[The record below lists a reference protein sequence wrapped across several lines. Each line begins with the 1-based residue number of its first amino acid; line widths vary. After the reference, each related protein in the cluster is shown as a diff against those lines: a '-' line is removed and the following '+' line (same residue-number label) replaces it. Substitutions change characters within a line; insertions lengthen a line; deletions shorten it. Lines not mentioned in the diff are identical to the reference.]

1 MYKIKIQNKILVKN
15 IQQTKMSN
23 VYTPSISTGKTVVQG
38 NLYLGVDASGNFH
51 NDSSNNTA
59 SLQAVLVRAETV
71 SANTIYATNLSYQ
84 NIDLSGSDIIAQD
97 LTVNGTTQLNI
108 LNISGPVVSSSS
120 VTANS
125 VSTRTLTTPGGFSV
139 DSSGRV
145 VSSSISTKTLATP
158 AGFSIDASGRMV
170 VPGITQLNQLTANG
184 NALFNKSVDVEQGLS
199 VRGGAYINKEYT
211 DVLTVG
217 DGNYGNGV
225 TMKSAGTTLNV
236 TGITQDLSG
245 TVFPVSVNVN
255 GSVVASSVSA
265 GPVSATS
272 VSATS
277 VSATSVSATSLSTPS
292 GFSVDSSGRMV
303 VPGISVL
310 NAATV
315 NGNALFNESVN
326 IKKGAYIGGGA
337 YIDKEYTNVL
347 TVGDSSN
354 GNGVTMKSSGTT
366 MNVTGITQDLSGTVF
381 PVSVNVNG
389 SVVASSMSSG
399 PVSATT
405 VSATTIST
413 KSLSTPAGF
422 SVDTSGRMV
431 VPGITQLNQL
441 TANGNALFNKSVDVE
456 QGLSVR
462 GGAYINKE
470 YTDVLTVGDGNY
482 GNGVTMKSSGTT
494 LNVTGITQDLSAT
507 VFPVSVNINGAV
519 VTSSVSTGA
528 IVSSSS
534 VSAKTVSTPGGFSVD
549 ASGAVVAA
557 SVSTGA
563 VVSTSLVTGPIST
576 AAGFVVD
583 VSANVVVP
591 GDLIVGGTSLFNDS
605 AAFDSSLYVGDGLYS
620 ANEYASRLTVG
631 NGIYENGVTM
641 ESSGTTLNVFGV
653 TQDTSAILFPINVNV
668 NGGLG
673 VQNSYKFNVFTDTS
687 TNKYINIDSS
697 NTTVPTLGTQV
708 PDYSMP
714 IYINGVAYLIN
725 LKKL

>member
-1 MYKIKIQNKILVKN
+1 
-15 IQQTKMSN
+15 
-23 VYTPSISTGKTVVQG
+23 
-38 NLYLGVDASGNFH
+38 
-51 NDSSNNTA
+51 
-59 SLQAVLVRAETV
+59 
-71 SANTIYATNLSYQ
+71 
-84 NIDLSGSDIIAQD
+84 
-97 LTVNGTTQLNI
+97 
-108 LNISGPVVSSSS
+108 
-120 VTANS
+120 
-125 VSTRTLTTPGGFSV
+125 
-139 DSSGRV
+139 
-145 VSSSISTKTLATP
+145 
-158 AGFSIDASGRMV
+158 
-170 VPGITQLNQLTANG
+170 
-184 NALFNKSVDVEQGLS
+184 
-199 VRGGAYINKEYT
+199 
-211 DVLTVG
+211 
-217 DGNYGNGV
+217 
-225 TMKSAGTTLNV
+225 
-236 TGITQDLSG
+236 
-245 TVFPVSVNVN
+245 
-255 GSVVASSVSA
+255 
-265 GPVSATS
+265 
-272 VSATS
+272 
-277 VSATSVSATSLSTPS
+277 
-292 GFSVDSSGRMV
+292 
-303 VPGISVL
+303 
-310 NAATV
+310 
-315 NGNALFNESVN
+315 
-326 IKKGAYIGGGA
+326 
-337 YIDKEYTNVL
+337 
-347 TVGDSSN
+347 
-354 GNGVTMKSSGTT
+354 
-366 MNVTGITQDLSGTVF
+366 
-381 PVSVNVNG
+381 
-389 SVVASSMSSG
+389 MSSG

-519 VTSSVSTGA
+519 VTSSVSTGPVSA
-528 IVSSSS
+528 TTVSSTS
-534 VSAKTVSTPGGFSVD
+534 VSATSVSATSVSATTVSAT
-549 ASGAVVAA
+549 
-557 SVSTGA
+557 
-563 VVSTSLVTGPIST
+563 IMST
-576 AAGFVVD
+576 AAGFTVD

-591 GDLIVGGTSLFNDS
+591 GDLIVGGTSLYNDS

-631 NGIYENGVTM
+631 NALYENGVTM

-653 TQDTSAILFPINVNV
+653 TQDTSAILFPVNVNV

-725 LKKL
+725 LKKI